1 MCAHLPRSGG
11 SKLIEKGSGSDV
23 QSARTHALKWQIIAL
38 LMAAVLALAFP
49 ASANLT
55 AFYLHRQDIFLLG
68 AGLVLLL
75 LCAWRLPPRASSL
88 PGHILFLPGGV
99 LLLLLVCLI
108 GRYLVLGGYDLSRD
122 EQMAIFDAEVF
133 RSGHLVTALP
143 ALWRDSAD
151 ALNTSFMVPAEAR
164 GAWISNYLPGN
175 AALHALAGRLTG
187 PLLSALGLIALWG
200 CVRRI
205 WPEDRELPIV
215 ALLLYIGSGQ
225 IVLTG
230 MTSYAM
236 SGHLALNLIWLWLLL
251 RGSWR
256 MDVAALA
263 VGFLA
268 TGLHQPLMHPMFAA
282 PILFLCL
289 YERQWQRAA
298 LYLAGYAIIGAFW
311 LWWPG
316 WTWGLVQTD
325 GGIAQ
330 PAGVDYASRLVQT
343 VMAGGDDRVPNMLAN
358 LLRFVSWQHLLLP
371 PLFALGI
378 AGLRTKRLMMALAA
392 GVGLTVVVMFII
404 LAYQGHGFGYRYLHG
419 LIGSCILIALH
430 GWKQVGGASALW
442 RPLLLRTSL
451 AGLVIML
458 GLQAWMAHRF
468 YTPYAR
474 ASARIDA
481 SDADYAIVRS
491 DAAPFAQDL
500 VINRPDLSNRP
511 IRLDSVAVTP
521 KLVGRLCR
529 NSARVT
535 FVGNAALADIRA
547 YFGVVASA
555 GGMTAL
561 SRRFEAAGCHF
572 EWLN

>member
-1 MCAHLPRSGG
+1 M
-11 SKLIEKGSGSDV
+11 IEHGSGIEA
-23 QSARTHALKWQIIAL
+23 QPARIHAFKWQIIAV
-38 LMAAVLALAFP
+38 LMAVVLALIFP
-49 ASANLT
+49 VGASLT
-55 AFYLHRQDIFLLG
+55 AVYLHRQDVFLLG
-68 AGLVLLL
+68 VGLVLLVICL
-75 LCAWRLPPRASSL
+75 WRLAPRASPL
-88 PGHILFLPGGV
+88 PDHRLLLPGGA
-99 LLLLLVCLI
+99 LLLLLVCLS
-108 GRYLVLGGYDLSRD
+108 GHYLVLGGYDLSRD

-151 ALNTSFMVPAEAR
+151 ALNTSFMYSAEAR

-175 AALHALAGRLTG
+175 AALHAVAGRLTG
-187 PLLSALGLIALWG
+187 PLLSVLGLVALWG

-236 SGHLALNLIWLWLLL
+236 SGHLALNLVWLWLFL

-316 WTWGLVQTD
+316 WTWGLVQANS
-325 GGIAQ
+325 GIAQ
-330 PAGVDYASRLVQT
+330 PTGVDYASRLMQT
-343 VMAGGDDRVPNMLAN
+343 VMVGGAERIPNMLAN
-358 LLRFVSWQHLLLP
+358 LLRFVAWQHVLLL

-392 GVGLTVVVMFII
+392 GVALSVAVMFII

-430 GWKQVGGASALW
+430 GWKQTGSAIAKW
-442 RPLLLRTSL
+442 RPLLVRTSTS
-451 AGLVIML
+451 GLVITL
-458 GLQAWMAHRF
+458 SLQAWMAHQF
-468 YTPYAR
+468 YAPYAR
-474 ASARIDA
+474 ASARIEA
-481 SDADYAIVRS
+481 SDADYAVVHS

-500 VINRPDLSNRP
+500 VINRLDLSNRP
-511 IRLDSVAVTP
+511 IRLDSTAVTP
-521 KLVGRLCR
+521 GLVARLCR
-529 NSARVT
+529 NGARVA
-535 FVGNAALADIRA
+535 FAGNGALADIRGL
-547 YFGVVASA
+547 FGVRVSDDN
-555 GGMTAL
+555 MTPL
-561 SRRFEAAGCHF
+561 SRKFATAGCRV
-572 EWLN
+572 EKLD

>member
-1 MCAHLPRSGG
+1 IR
-11 SKLIEKGSGSDV
+11 
-23 QSARTHALKWQIIAL
+23 
-38 LMAAVLALAFP
+38 
-49 ASANLT
+49 
-55 AFYLHRQDIFLLG
+55 HR
-68 AGLVLLL
+68 LLL
-75 LCAWRLPPRASSL
+75 PSGA
-88 PGHILFLPGGV
+88 
-99 LLLLLVCLI
+99 LLLLLVCLA
-108 GRYLVLGGYDLSRD
+108 GHFLLLGGYDLSRD
-122 EQMAIFDAEVF
+122 EQMASFDAEVF
-133 RSGHLVTALP
+133 RSGHLVATLP

-151 ALNTSFMVPAEAR
+151 ALNTSFMYPAEAR

-175 AALHALAGRLTG
+175 AALQALLGRLTG
-187 PLLSALGLIALWG
+187 PLLSALGLVALWG

-236 SGHLALNLIWLWLLL
+236 SGHLALNLIWLWLFL

-298 LYLAGYAIIGAFW
+298 LYLAGYAMIGAFW

-316 WTWGLVQTD
+316 WTWGLVQAG

-330 PAGVDYASRLVQT
+330 PAGVDYASRLMQT
-343 VMAGGDDRVPNMLAN
+343 VMAGGVERIPNMLAN
-358 LLRFVSWQHLLLP
+358 LLRFVAWQHVLLL

-392 GVGLTVVVMFII
+392 GVTLSIAVMFVI

-430 GWKQVGGASALW
+430 GWKQAGSAIAKW
-442 RPLLLRTSL
+442 RPLFVRTSIS
-451 AGLVIML
+451 GLVIML
-458 GLQAWMAHRF
+458 SFQAWMAHQF
-468 YTPYAR
+468 YAPYAR
-474 ASARIDA
+474 ASATIDA
-481 SDADYAIVRS
+481 SDADYAIIQS
-491 DAAPFAQDL
+491 AAAPFAQDL

-511 IRLDSVAVTP
+511 IRLDSAAVSPALVA
-521 KLVGRLCR
+521 RLCQNR
-529 NSARVT
+529 ARAL
-535 FVGNAALADIRA
+535 FVGNGALADIRGL
-547 YFGVVASA
+547 FGVQASHEA
-555 GGMTAL
+555 AADL
-561 SRRFEAAGCHF
+561 SRSFATAGCRV
-572 EWLN
+572 ERLD